1 MDSFDDFVRLEESCL
16 EDGLLAHAFGRN
28 LRITKKGQNVVK
40 LAALVDQEVASAL
53 EEALREPWL
62 ERRGALV
69 AVLLLARAR
78 NP

>member
-1 MDSFDDFVRLEESCL
+1 MESFEHLARLEQSCL

-40 LAALVDQEVASAL
+40 LAALADEDVASAL

-62 ERRGALV
+62 ERRAAFV
-69 AVLLLARAR
+69 SVLLLARMR
-78 NP
+78 NS